1 LRDENKFYYSGVKDG
16 GAVAKRLL
24 RGVIGSHPELGGEPR
39 VPHAGDRG
47 VAPPLPSTHNGGPPL
62 EDPPEHVPE
71 WGDDGGA
78 AEYFQ
83 WKAAIRRSRRNAP
96 HDIVMFRLSRAEAA
110 GVDYETY
117 VTELL
122 ERGRRLQEG
131 DDVEALKQRWKT
143 RGVAKVKPL

>member
-1 LRDENKFYYSGVKDG
+1 VV
-16 GAVAKRLL
+16 VAKKLL
-24 RGVIGSHPELGGEPR
+24 RSVVRPHPEIAEGRWTPR
-39 VPHAGDRG
+39 EDARSPLSS
-47 VAPPLPSTHNGGPPL
+47 LPSTHNGGPPL

-83 WKAAIRRSRRNAP
+83 WKAAIRRSRKNIP

-122 ERGRRLQEG
+122 ERGRRLQKG
-131 DDVEALKQRWKT
+131 DDVEAQKQRWKA
-143 RGVAKVKPL
+143 RGVANVKPL

>member
-1 LRDENKFYYSGVKDG
+1 VT
-16 GAVAKRLL
+16 VAKKLL
-24 RGVIGSHPELGGEPR
+24 RGVVRPQPGLIERPGRRITP
-39 VPHAGDRG
+39 A
-47 VAPPLPSTHNGGPPL
+47 AIPLPTHNGGPPL

-71 WGDDGGA
+71 WGEDGGA

-83 WKAAIRRSRRNAP
+83 WKAAIRRSRKSVP
-96 HDIVMFRLSRAEAA
+96 HDIAMFRLSRAEAA

-122 ERGRRLQEG
+122 ERSRRLQKG
-131 DDVEALKQRWKT
+131 DDLEALKQRWKA